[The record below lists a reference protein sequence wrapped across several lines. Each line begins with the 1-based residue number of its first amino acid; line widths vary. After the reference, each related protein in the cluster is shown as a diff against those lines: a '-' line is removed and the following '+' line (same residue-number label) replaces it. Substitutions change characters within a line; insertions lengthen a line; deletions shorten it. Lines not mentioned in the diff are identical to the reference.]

1 MCYFYVYCIS
11 PCFFFFSSRRRHTR
25 YWRDWSSDV
34 CSSDL
39 RRGRGLFLERSCF
52 PLRPTLASTPVAS
65 SGALQQSRKHFKTRM
80 KTRLLLPWAMLLAP
94 ALAFAIPTEKELSP

>member
-1 MCYFYVYCIS
+1 MGAGADVFAAHVAH
-11 PCFFFFSSRRRHTR
+11 SR
-25 YWRDWSSDV
+25 
-34 CSSDL
+34 
-39 RRGRGLFLERSCF
+39 F
-52 PLRPTLASTPVAS
+52 PLPFAL

>member
-1 MCYFYVYCIS
+1 MKHWREQHEGADEDFFWSAHASHSGPLS
-11 PCFFFFSSRRRHTR
+11 P
-25 YWRDWSSDV
+25 
-34 CSSDL
+34 
-39 RRGRGLFLERSCF
+39 
-52 PLRPTLASTPVAS
+52 PTPVAS